1 MDCHMGPGRVPGL
14 FSEWMKNSTPK
25 RSVSLQSPHKV
36 LENISI
42 IVTYYLS
49 FSPILCLFPYPTF
62 LASWML
68 HPLIHSG
75 REKLSN
81 PRQNIY
87 EGKLCFSC
95 WMQQKPSYRAV
106 CADSCTAGHLS
117 GPSTSC
123 WHRWLVEGGA
133 TQVGDSKTSYIAH
146 LMMLEALQSIL
157 LLSAWLRR
165 GVFQLCFI
173 LWINYSLLECV
184 CTCMSFFVIAKGNG
198 RAHLPHPDLIF
209 LNALTPWQLLM
220 HLQCQSH
227 SSELQRWSE
236 TETWGDGDMGR
247 WGGLCVQGWG
257 GEVATRHSILSPS
270 LS

>member
-1 MDCHMGPGRVPGL
+1 MVPGRVPGL
-14 FSEWMKNSTPK
+14 FSEWMKNKTPK
-25 RSVSLQSPHKV
+25 RSVSFQSPHKV
-36 LENISI
+36 LENICTLLPI
-42 IVTYYLS
+42 DLS

-68 HPLIHSG
+68 HPLILSG

-87 EGKLCFSC
+87 EGKLCFTC
-95 WMQQKPSYRAV
+95 WMQQKASYRCV

-117 GPSTSC
+117 RPSTSC
-123 WHRWLVEGGA
+123 WRRWLAESGA
-133 TQVGDSKTSYIAH
+133 TQVWDKNFIYCTFDDAWSTSVH
-146 LMMLEALQSIL
+146 PPPFCLTET
-157 LLSAWLRR
+157 R
-165 GVFQLCFI
+165 VFQLCFI

-257 GEVATRHSILSPS
+257 GEVATRHSFLSPS
-270 LS
+270 LF